1 MAHSPNK
8 IKPKAHWGTF
18 TNARTF
24 QRERQK
30 KYRIETG
37 IVSTNFRHNH
47 CDNPRRM
54 RRNLSYF
61 NFYFFGRSVF
71 PLLLS
76 FSVFSFLSNKACE
89 CAYIFITKWNIF
101 VMCGV
106 EQFIEC
112 KQWSS
117 NQNKAWNKNARN
129 EILKHF
135 ARISIISICQWIISL
150 NNKIEHSGDENKHKQ
165 TLKHCPSIPIRLL
178 YFTVK

>member
-8 IKPKAHWGTF
+8 IKPKAQWGTF

-24 QRERQK
+24 QRGRQK

-61 NFYFFGRSVF
+61 NFYFSALALFLCFHFCQTKRVNARI
-71 PLLLS
+71 
-76 FSVFSFLSNKACE
+76 FSLQNEIYSSC
-89 CAYIFITKWNIF
+89 
-101 VMCGV
+101 V